1 MGYFGLVQSEILK
14 TSNYQFQY
22 HKLKLRFRR
31 LVDSAVDILKE
42 SPTEYQNSITHIGSR
57 KEGGLYRFRMP
68 GCYLLYVISE
78 GEPNTP
84 VKVILS
90 GIKVM

>member
-1 MGYFGLVQSEILK
+1 MGCFGLVQSEIQK
-14 TSNYQFQY
+14 TSNYMFQY
-22 HKLKLRFRR
+22 HKLNVRFRR

-42 SPTEYQNSITHIGSR
+42 SPKEYQNRITQIGTK

-68 GCYLLYVISE
+68 GCYLLYVIPE

>member
-1 MGYFGLVQSEILK
+1 M
-14 TSNYQFQY
+14 FQY

-42 SPTEYQNSITHIGSR
+42 NPTEYQNRITHIGNR

-68 GCYLLYVISE
+68 GCYLLYVIPESD
-78 GEPNTP
+78 PDTP
-84 VKVILS
+84 VKVILT